1 MTDSHRPE
9 DVSVYNERSLQRLAW
24 AIEASVGQFQ
34 LIFAHCNYASV
45 RSQLVERLQHICSV
59 DIHILTLKESDRTLY
74 ATIQAALGETQP
86 AAVMVLGLESVHH
99 IDQMLAAA
107 DQVREEFRKHCHFPL
122 VLWVND
128 AVGQKLMELAP
139 NFVSW
144 GTRRKFAIA
153 LDDLANWLRQ
163 TAEQCFANPFNSV
176 PNEGLQAAELEAARQ
191 DLLKAESTLDAEL
204 EANLESL
211 LGFAQE
217 SDRKLDAA
225 LEHYQRAAL
234 LWQQLNQ
241 LQQQGYTLVRIAFC
255 YHLKALQYQEKDNP
269 YSQLTRDYLQQWQE
283 IFERIKR
290 SDLIANS
297 ITTLGKILRDLQ
309 DWELLQTLAQI
320 ALQLHETENNLL
332 ELAQDYGF
340 LAEVALAQERWTDA
354 NQFAQRALDV
364 LSPIASEAVRLSHSS
379 RYRFSLALAQ
389 YQLNQIQEAISNLKA
404 AKATCNPLD
413 DLKLYL
419 DILSQL
425 QRFYFEQKNYL
436 EAYEIKQKQRSVEQQ
451 FGLRAFIG
459 AGRLESQ
466 HQENLAQAQTEAQG
480 TIAPEMI
487 ASGRQRDVE
496 QLVERIIKNET
507 KLIVIHGQ
515 SGVGKSSLVNAGLIP
530 ALQGKQIGIQTVLV
544 VPIRVYTN
552 WVEELGQLLAQRRQE
567 KGIDDRNTISP
578 DNLNSTAAIWEQLHQ
593 NDQLNRRTVLIFD
606 QFEEFFF
613 ACPLVERR
621 KFFEFLG
628 ECLQILSVKVVL
640 SLREDYLHYLLEC
653 NRLLSPGI
661 SNHGILSEDVLYPL
675 NNFPPNEARRL
686 IEQLTERANF
696 HLESGLIDKLV
707 DDLASELDC
716 VRPIELQVVG
726 AQLQAEQINT
736 LAQYQAYGSK
746 EELVQRYLAEVVADC
761 GEENQQLANLILY
774 LLTDEKETRPLKTR
788 AELERELIALA
799 ADTSQLGL
807 VVAILVKSGLVF
819 ELLETPAERYQLV
832 HDYLAAFIRRQQEPK
847 LNRLKAELEQERQ
860 QREKAETL
868 SRLSQEEL
876 AQAKR
881 KARQQVLVGT
891 GILAVTLIASA
902 GVWALSGMRMSD
914 ANTKEMEADKRVANA
929 DKREVDANRRVA
941 NANIRVVGAEK
952 RVKDAAQREKESQ
965 QRVTEANKQVE
976 QAKTREA
983 NANKQVQT
991 AQQTVQQA
999 KKDLAAAAAQRDRV
1013 EREAKQRTETAQQEV
1028 NEANQQLAVAQARQ
1042 QEAQVKEREAQ
1053 QELYRAEANLADA
1066 RQEITL
1072 AEEQRQV
1079 ATQGKNLERAGVS
1092 ALWQFEYSQLDALLV
1107 AMQAGTELKGMVKG
1121 KSLQNYPAFSPI
1133 FALQQI
1139 LSRIRERNQLRGH
1152 ESAVWSVSFS
1162 PDGQTIASA
1171 SVDRTVR
1178 LWDRQGNPI
1187 GQPFKGHEGTVYSV
1201 SFSPD
1206 GQTIASASVDRTV
1219 RLWDRQGNPIGQP
1232 FKGHQSSVN
1241 SVSFSPD
1248 GQTIASALSDGTVR
1262 LWDRQGNPIGQPFK
1276 GHQSSVNSV
1285 SFSRDGQTIASAS
1298 VDGTVRLWDRQGN
1311 PIGQPL

>member
-9 DVSVYNERSLQRLAW
+9 DVSVHNEQSLQRLAW

-45 RSQLVERLQHICSV
+45 RSQLVERLQHICSA
-59 DIHILTLKESDRTLY
+59 DIHILTLKESDQTLF
-74 ATIQAALGETQP
+74 ATIQAALGEAQP
-86 AAVMVLGLESVHH
+86 AAVMVLGLESVRH
-99 IDQMLAAA
+99 IDQMLTAA
-107 DQVREEFRKHCHFPL
+107 DQVREEFRKHFHFPL

-128 AVGQKLMELAP
+128 AVRQKLMELAP
-139 NFVSW
+139 NFESW
-144 GTRRKFAIA
+144 GTRREFAIA
-153 LDDLANWLRQ
+153 LEELATWLRQ
-163 TAEQCFANPFNSV
+163 TAEPCFVTQFNSV

-191 DLLKAESTLDAEL
+191 DLLKAEPALDAEL

-211 LGFAQE
+211 LGFAKE
-217 SDRKLDAA
+217 SDHKLDAA

-241 LQQQGYTLVRIAFC
+241 LERQGYTLVRIAFC

-283 IFERIKR
+283 IFERTKCP
-290 SDLIANS
+290 DLIANS
-297 ITTLGKILRDLQ
+297 IVTLGKILRDLQ
-309 DWELLQTLAQI
+309 DWELLQTLAQT
-320 ALQLHETENNLL
+320 ALQLHETEKKPLA
-332 ELAQDYGF
+332 LAQDYGF
-340 LAEVALAQERWTDA
+340 LAEVALAQERWSDA
-354 NQFAQRALDV
+354 NQFAQKALDV
-364 LSPIASEAVRLSHSS
+364 LSPIANEAVRLSHSS

-389 YQLNQIQEAISNLKA
+389 YQLNQIQEANSNLKA

-436 EAYEIKQKQRSVEQQ
+436 KAYEIKQKQRSVEQQ

-459 AGRLESQ
+459 AGQLESQ
-466 HQENLAQAQTEAQG
+466 HQENLAQAQAQAEAQG
-480 TIAPEMI
+480 TIAPEII

-496 QLVERIIKNET
+496 QLVERIAKNET

-530 ALQGKQIGIQTVLV
+530 ALQGKQIGIQTVV
-544 VPIRVYTN
+544 AVPIRVYTN
-552 WVEELGQLLAQRRQE
+552 WVEELGRLLAEKREE
-567 KGIDDRNTISP
+567 KGIDDTSTTSP
-578 DNLNSTAAIWEQLHQ
+578 AQPNSIAAIWEQLHQ

-653 NRLLSPGI
+653 NRLLSSGI

-686 IEQLTERANF
+686 IKQLTERANF
-696 HLESGLIDKLV
+696 HLELGLIDKLV

-726 AQLQAEQINT
+726 AQLQAEQIST

-788 AELERELIALA
+788 AELERELTALA

-807 VVAILVKSGLVF
+807 VLAILVQSGLVF
-819 ELLETPAERYQLV
+819 ELPETPAERYQLV

-847 LNRLKAELEQERQ
+847 LNQLKAQLEQERQ
-860 QREKAETL
+860 QREKAEAL

-914 ANTKEMEADKRVANA
+914 ANTRETEADKRVANA
-929 DKREVDANRRVA
+929 GKTVVDANQ
-941 NANIRVVGAEK
+941 RVVDADVRVVDADK
-952 RVKDAAQREKESQ
+952 RVKEAAQQEKESQ
-965 QRVTEANKQVE
+965 QRVTEAKKQVE

-983 NANKQVQT
+983 NANEEAQT

-999 KKDLAAAAAQRDRV
+999 KKNLAAAAAQRDRV
-1013 EREAKQRTETAQQEV
+1013 EQEAKQRTEAAQQKV
-1028 NEANQQLAVAQARQ
+1028 NEANQQVAAAQIRQQQAQAK
-1042 QEAQVKEREAQ
+1042 V
-1053 QELYRAEANLADA
+1053 AEAERQLDRADTQ
-1066 RQEITL
+1066 RQEVIKVT
-1072 AEEQRQV
+1072 
-1079 ATQGKNLERAGVS
+1079 NLERAGAS
-1092 ALWQFEYSQLDALLV
+1092 ALQQFEYSQLDALLA
-1107 AMQAGTELKGMVKG
+1107 AMQTGTELKKMVKG
-1121 KSLQNYPAFSPI
+1121 KSLQNYPTFSPI
-1133 FALQQI
+1133 LTLQQI

-1152 ESAVWSVSFS
+1152 EES
-1162 PDGQTIASA
+1162 
-1171 SVDRTVR
+1171 
-1178 LWDRQGNPI
+1178 
-1187 GQPFKGHEGTVYSV
+1187 VYSV

-1206 GQTIASASVDRTV
+1206 GQTIASGSADDTV
-1219 RLWDRQGNPIGQP
+1219 RLWDRQGKPIGQP
-1232 FKGHQSSVN
+1232 FKGHESGVN

-1248 GQTIASALSDGTVR
+1248 GQTIASASADGTVR

-1276 GHQSSVNSV
+1276 GHESSVFEV
-1285 SFSRDGQTIASAS
+1285 SFSPDGQTIASAS
-1298 VDGTVRLWDRQGN
+1298 YDRTVRLWQVESLDQLLARGCTWLRDYLTTN
-1311 PIGQPL
+1311 PKVMQSDQRLCEGINTQK